1 MFGTGSKHMQFIVK
15 SVSSTVFGIIG
26 GWLGGYVGLGT
37 ELLSGLLFSIVGW
50 YWAKHMLNKYL
61 D

>member
-1 MFGTGSKHMQFIVK
+1 MQFIVK

-37 ELLSGLLFSIVGW
+37 ALFSSLVLSIAGW
-50 YWAKHMLNKYL
+50 YWAKYMLDKYL

>member
-1 MFGTGSKHMQFIVK
+1 MQFIVK
-15 SVSSTVFGIIG
+15 SASSTFFGIIG

-37 ELLSGLLFSIVGW
+37 ELLSGLVFSIAGW
-50 YWAKHMLNKYL
+50 YWAAYMLNKYL

>member
-1 MFGTGSKHMQFIVK
+1 MKFIAK
-15 SVSSTVFGIIG
+15 SVSSTVFGMIG

-37 ELLSGLLFSIVGW
+37 ELLSGLVFSIVGW
-50 YWAKHMLNKYL
+50 YWAKYMLNKYL